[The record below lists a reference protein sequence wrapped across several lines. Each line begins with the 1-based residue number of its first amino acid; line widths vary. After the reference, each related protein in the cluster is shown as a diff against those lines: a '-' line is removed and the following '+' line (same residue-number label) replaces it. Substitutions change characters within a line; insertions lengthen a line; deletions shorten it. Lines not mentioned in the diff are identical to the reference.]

1 MSSSDMFVAGYTI
14 SYLRA
19 RSWGFP
25 GALVMM
31 VAIGA
36 SRGLKD
42 MKVPLLGSAAY
53 LGALALLDLVLVSWI
68 GWGMEGAGYAAAAA
82 QWTGAAV
89 VVYLLS
95 EKGAFDIKDML
106 LFNGDS
112 DSDNNNNSNGD
123 EKGSWKEAV
132 AVAVAQQDETSSS
145 SCFSS
150 VSSFSSSLGEAI
162 APYAK
167 MTLSL
172 SVNNISALA
181 PVLVATSIATGLGAS
196 QLAAHTILRQLTGFW
211 LQGFIAMNAT
221 AHSLVATDISRGRA
235 DGAGRVLVRCTQLA
249 VMGSVPVGI
258 GLCLGKDVLPGIFT
272 NDIIVSAEVA
282 HVLPLVLLYM
292 PLDAMGTVLEGGLLG
307 VADTKWIATR
317 TMVSSVVALVALHLA
332 NNSGGEGEVT
342 TLVAVWFGLKLLNLA
357 ALGLDLG
364 RFCLPNFLFT
374 SFSSSTAVG
383 SRMKK

>member
-42 MKVPLLGSAAY
+42 MKIPLLGSAAY

-95 EKGAFDIKDML
+95 EKGAFDVKDML
-106 LFNGDS
+106 LFNGD
-112 DSDNNNNSNGD
+112 NNSNGD
-123 EKGSWKEAV
+123 ENGSRKEGLLTV
-132 AVAVAQQDETSSS
+132 TVEQPDKTSSS
-145 SCFSS
+145 SF
-150 VSSFSSSLGEAI
+150 FSSSLGEAI

-258 GLCLGKDVLPGIFT
+258 GLCLGRDVLPGLFT

-282 HVLPLVLLYM
+282 DVLPLVLLYM

-332 NNSGGEGEVT
+332 NRNSGGGEVT